1 MTWHEGTSHDRGC
14 RLFTR
19 PVPLPDVFSYAGN
32 MMPSFCW
39 SHRRLGVRHSVGVR
53 RLGTERVTTNLKRDG
68 CMRRGR
74 RWTFSC
80 PTMTHMGVER
90 ENSCKEDAVRGAL
103 SERL

>member
-1 MTWHEGTSHDRGC
+1 MTEVADSC
-14 RLFTR
+14 RCSSLS
-19 PVPLPDVFSYAGN
+19 DVFSCARN
-32 MMPSFCW
+32 MMPSFW
-39 SHRRLGVRHSVGVR
+39 SHRLGVRHSVGVR